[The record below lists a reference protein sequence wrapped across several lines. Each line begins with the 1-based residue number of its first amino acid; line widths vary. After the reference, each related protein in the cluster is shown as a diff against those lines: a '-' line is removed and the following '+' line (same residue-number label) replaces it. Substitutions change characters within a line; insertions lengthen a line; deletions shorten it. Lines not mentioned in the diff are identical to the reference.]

1 MGIETGTAILLG
13 SLLAGG
19 AAVHASEQSRK
30 ASNKQADSVRRAAA
44 ANKDKRVITP
54 KGIAKRNARAALVVG
69 SAKGVLSLE
78 DGSATSGRGT
88 LLGN

>member
-1 MGIETGTAILLG
+1 MGIAEAIIFTAIV
-13 SLLAGG
+13 GG
-19 AAVHASEQSRK
+19 AAAVHSSEQQRK
-30 ASNKQADSVRRAAA
+30 ASNKASDNQRRAAA
-44 ANKDKRVITP
+44 ANKDKRVVTP
-54 KGIAKRNARAALVVG
+54 KDLSKRNARAALVVG